1 MILDK
6 IENIQFYNGIG
17 VRLKQAFEYITA
29 TDFSDMTP
37 GKHIINDVMFVL
49 VNDYLTK
56 TDTAEILEAHKKY
69 IDVQYLLKGKELI
82 EYESYDN
89 HLISQAYDEVNDYL
103 LYKPNDTSKLKF
115 TEGMVAVFFP
125 DDLHMPGIIDRTPSN
140 IKKIVVKVLINQL
153 CN

>member
-29 TDFSDMTP
+29 TDFSEMTS
-37 GKHIINDVMFVL
+37 GRHEINAEMFVL
-49 VNDYLTK
+49 VNDYITK
-56 TDTAEILEAHKKY
+56 TDIAKVLEAHKKY

-103 LYKPNDTSKLKF
+103 LYKPYGTSKLKF

-125 DDLHMPGIIDRTPSN
+125 EDLHMPGIIDGNPCS
-140 IKKIVVKVLINQL
+140 IKKIVVKVLIN
-153 CN
+153 